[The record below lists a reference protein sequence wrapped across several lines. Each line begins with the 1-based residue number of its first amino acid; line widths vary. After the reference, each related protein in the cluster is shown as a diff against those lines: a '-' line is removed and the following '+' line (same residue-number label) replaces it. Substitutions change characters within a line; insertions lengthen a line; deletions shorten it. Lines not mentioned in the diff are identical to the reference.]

1 MINWHFFFFSDLGLS
16 VTPVPGLSVPGLPL
30 VPVGVAPAIPLTPV
44 VTSVT
49 PVPSSTPLP
58 AVPAVPQFDIRQPG
72 DDFIEQSRFNPNPTP
87 APFVPLNQTPGPFE
101 GTPFG
106 QRIPFRP
113 KPLDHLEPAG
123 PPVTSPSPFSAFPAF
138 PATPAPE
145 APRNNLASIF
155 STLQDNQPAQP
166 APNVGPIDPLARQPF
181 SSQNNPFGFNAF
193 ANNAIG
199 SSDTA
204 LFPDTPLTP
213 VVDSRFPLNGVP
225 GGAGIPVPAVP
236 RPGAVTAVPGQFESI
251 FGQKA
256 GSPTPTPGAF
266 VFNNPKGS
274 EKLQETEEIK
284 EPNSINDSSQQL
296 ISDTAPTVFTPT
308 PKPQNPKTPY
318 I

>member
-1 MINWHFFFFSDLGLS
+1 MINWHFFFSDLGLS
-16 VTPVPGLSVPGLPL
+16 VTPVPGLGPALPL
-30 VPVGVAPAIPLTPV
+30 VPVGAAAPAIPLTPV

-145 APRNNLASIF
+145 APEAPRNNLASIF

-166 APNVGPIDPLARQPF
+166 APNVGPIDPLAD
-181 SSQNNPFGFNAF
+181 NPSLLKTTHLVLMLLP
-193 ANNAIG
+193 IM
-199 SSDTA
+199 
-204 LFPDTPLTP
+204 
-213 VVDSRFPLNGVP
+213 
-225 GGAGIPVPAVP
+225 
-236 RPGAVTAVPGQFESI
+236 
-251 FGQKA
+251 
-256 GSPTPTPGAF
+256 
-266 VFNNPKGS
+266 
-274 EKLQETEEIK
+274 
-284 EPNSINDSSQQL
+284 QL
-296 ISDTAPTVFTPT
+296 DLLIQHYFQTLH
-308 PKPQNPKTPY
+308 
-318 I
+318 